1 MTIKDIA
8 RESGYAVGTVSRV
21 LNNHPD
27 VSEKARE
34 RILAV
39 VAKNGYTQNANAKN
53 LKQSVNRSLLV
64 LVKGIRNELFAALVE
79 QLQGLMNNTPYTLLV
94 DYFDEDTDEVQR
106 AITLCAEKKPQGILF
121 LGGNADN
128 FKRSFGRIT
137 LPAVLVTSPAE
148 GLDYPNLSSVTT
160 DDFEASVQ
168 AVRVLLEHGHRHI
181 AIIGGRPSFSDVSGQ
196 RFAGG
201 RAAFVQSGLP
211 AENLVEYGEARFCYE
226 EGYQAMHHVLE
237 EHPEITVVRCENT
250 AAAAEAVAK
259 SERTDV
265 AAISSYNCV
274 ELYGL
279 ERLAADIQDRSNNYT
294 RFICISKKLE
304 IYPGADKTSLMLVL
318 PHRPGALYQILGR
331 FYALGMNL
339 IKLES
344 RPLPDREFEFMFYFD
359 LETSVYSDEF
369 IRLVDDLDAIC
380 EEFQYL
386 GSYSEVI

>member
-1 MTIKDIA
+1 MNLEELRAEIDTIDDNLLQDFA
-8 RESGYAVGTVSRV
+8 QRMNVVGQIG
-21 LNNHPD
+21 LEKK
-27 VSEKARE
+27 SEGLPTLDPARE
-34 RILAV
+34 REKLADIV
-39 VAKNGYTQNANAKN
+39 TKLPPEMEQYGYTLWSMLFEISRSYQSSLNPQPSALRKDIERAIADTQPLFPPAATVACQGVEGAYSQLACEKLFKHPQVMYFKTFESVFSAIENGFCDYAVLPLENSTAGSVKEIYDLMPSHSSFKIVRSTRLKVDHNLVAKKGTKMSDIKEIFSHPQAISQCAKF
-53 LKQSVNRSLLV
+53 LDAMPG
-64 LVKGIRNELFAALVE
+64 VK
-79 QLQGLMNNTPYTLLV
+79 
-94 DYFDEDTDEVQR
+94 
-106 AITLCAEKKPQGILF
+106 ITA
-121 LGGNADN
+121 
-128 FKRSFGRIT
+128 
-137 LPAVLVTSPAE
+137 
-148 GLDYPNLSSVTT
+148 
-160 DDFEASVQ
+160 
-168 AVRVLLEHGHRHI
+168 
-181 AIIGGRPSFSDVSGQ
+181 
-196 RFAGG
+196 
-201 RAAFVQSGLP
+201 
-211 AENLVEYGEARFCYE
+211 
-226 EGYQAMHHVLE
+226 
-237 EHPEITVVRCENT
+237 CENT

>member
-1 MTIKDIA
+1 MNLEELRAEIDTIDDNLLQDFA
-8 RESGYAVGTVSRV
+8 QRMNVVGQIG
-21 LNNHPD
+21 LEKK
-27 VSEKARE
+27 SEGLPTLDPARE
-34 RILAV
+34 REKLADIV
-39 VAKNGYTQNANAKN
+39 TKLPPEMEQYGYTLWSMLFEISRSYQSSLNPQPSALRKDIERAIADTQPLFPPAATVACQGVEGAYSQLACEKLFKHPQVMYFKTFESVFSAIESGFCDYAVLPLENSTAGSVKEIYDLMLSHSSFKIVRSTRLKIDHNLVAKKGTKMSDIKEIFSHPQAISQCAKF
-53 LKQSVNRSLLV
+53 LDAMPG
-64 LVKGIRNELFAALVE
+64 VK
-79 QLQGLMNNTPYTLLV
+79 
-94 DYFDEDTDEVQR
+94 
-106 AITLCAEKKPQGILF
+106 ITA
-121 LGGNADN
+121 
-128 FKRSFGRIT
+128 
-137 LPAVLVTSPAE
+137 
-148 GLDYPNLSSVTT
+148 
-160 DDFEASVQ
+160 
-168 AVRVLLEHGHRHI
+168 
-181 AIIGGRPSFSDVSGQ
+181 
-196 RFAGG
+196 
-201 RAAFVQSGLP
+201 
-211 AENLVEYGEARFCYE
+211 
-226 EGYQAMHHVLE
+226 
-237 EHPEITVVRCENT
+237 CENT

>member
-1 MTIKDIA
+1 MNLEELRAEIDTIDDNLLQDFA
-8 RESGYAVGTVSRV
+8 QRMNVVGQIG
-21 LNNHPD
+21 LEKK
-27 VSEKARE
+27 SEGLPTLDPARE
-34 RILAV
+34 REKLADIV
-39 VAKNGYTQNANAKN
+39 TKLPPEMEQYGYTLWSMLFEISRSYQSSLNPQPSALRKDIERAIADTQPLFPPAATVACQGVEGAYSQLACEKLFKHPQVMYFKTFESVFSAIENGFCDYAVLPLENSTAGSVKEIHDLMLSHSSFKIVRSTRLKVDHNLVAKKGTKMSDIKEIFSHPQAISQCAKF
-53 LKQSVNRSLLV
+53 LDAMPG
-64 LVKGIRNELFAALVE
+64 VK
-79 QLQGLMNNTPYTLLV
+79 
-94 DYFDEDTDEVQR
+94 
-106 AITLCAEKKPQGILF
+106 ITA
-121 LGGNADN
+121 
-128 FKRSFGRIT
+128 
-137 LPAVLVTSPAE
+137 
-148 GLDYPNLSSVTT
+148 
-160 DDFEASVQ
+160 
-168 AVRVLLEHGHRHI
+168 
-181 AIIGGRPSFSDVSGQ
+181 
-196 RFAGG
+196 
-201 RAAFVQSGLP
+201 
-211 AENLVEYGEARFCYE
+211 
-226 EGYQAMHHVLE
+226 
-237 EHPEITVVRCENT
+237 CENT